1 MRFKLTTPKFFK
13 EDVQRK
19 LFSLFFACLIWY
31 SVHQHISEVEIYK
44 NIKVTIVPGSE
55 QQVVV
60 SISKPISIEVR
71 GPKDVLD
78 RLESKDIEVV
88 HSGVFSRGVNEILI
102 KEEDIQLPSDLRV
115 EKIIEKR
122 ISVIIDVIEEK
133 TVKVKLKLNKELS
146 PNYALTVEPT
156 ATPNEVRV
164 RGPRLQLAKLTYL
177 FTEPVRIESN
187 RTNDFR
193 VTAKLLLPFD
203 DISLNTNNVTVNVEI
218 EKRLVKKSLPVQ
230 KVYIIYTGTSKK
242 KLGVVVGEAFA
253 FVSGPPEIINK
264 IDVKKDVRLFVEVG
278 DEEQE
283 SYEVKFWCRYADVV
297 QESMTPS
304 KLSIFKKEK

>member
-1 MRFKLTTPKFFK
+1 MRFKLKTPKFFK

-133 TVKVKLKLNKELS
+133 TVKVKLKVNKEFS

-177 FTEPVRIESN
+177 FTEPVTIDAN

-193 VTAKLLLPFD
+193 VTAKLLSPFD
-203 DISLNTNNVTVNVEI
+203 DISLNTNNVTVNVEL
-218 EKRLVKKSLPVQ
+218 ERRLVKKSLPVQ

-242 KLGVVVGEAFA
+242 KLDVVVGEAFA

-304 KLSIFKKEK
+304 ELSIFKKEK